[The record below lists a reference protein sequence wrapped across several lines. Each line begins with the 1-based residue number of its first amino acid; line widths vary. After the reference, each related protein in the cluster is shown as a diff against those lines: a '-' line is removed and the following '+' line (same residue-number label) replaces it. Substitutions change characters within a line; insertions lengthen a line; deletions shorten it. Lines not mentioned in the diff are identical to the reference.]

1 MPHFLDCSIG
11 GAARE
16 WFRCRQSACLPRT
29 LTGGVRADA
38 MEFDQDTVSDHK
50 LDFTTIQDMVNT
62 HVFGEGAPS
71 HTRAARPS
79 RGRQRQL

>member
-1 MPHFLDCSIG
+1 
-11 GAARE
+11 
-16 WFRCRQSACLPRT
+16 
-29 LTGGVRADA
+29 
-38 MEFDQDTVSDHK
+38 MEFDQDSVSDHK

-79 RGRQRQL
+79 RAPATVVIAAQRRSAPAAIA